1 MTHLGGPLPTH
12 LCRLSNFTSIDNLVT
27 TIIHLTACRYVPK
40 HLAIKLDVV
49 SDKTHDGWRLE
60 FLILVNSRRGLAL
73 GPCTL
78 CACTGRGLALG
89 PCTLCACTGRGL
101 ALGPCTL
108 RACTGRGLALGPCTL
123 CACTGRGLALGPC
136 TLRACTVALYFLF
149 YVHACCAHSFIDIVQ
164 LYFPNYQMWGVAN
177 RRFVQTDT

>member
-108 RACTGRGLALGPCTL
+108 RACT
-123 CACTGRGLALGPC
+123 
-136 TLRACTVALYFLF
+136 VALYFLF

>member
-1 MTHLGGPLPTH
+1 MSGSYDSSGGPLLTH
-12 LCRLSNFTSIDNLVT
+12 LCRLSDFTSIENLVT

-60 FLILVNSRRGLAL
+60 FLILENSQ
-73 GPCTL
+73 
-78 CACTGRGLALG
+78 
-89 PCTLCACTGRGL
+89 RGL

-108 RACTGRGLALGPCTL
+108 RAR
-123 CACTGRGLALGPC
+123 
-136 TLRACTVALYFLF
+136 TVALYFLF
-149 YVHACCAHSFIDIVQ
+149 YVHACCAHNFIDIVQ

-177 RRFVQTDT
+177 RLFRPNRHLSLMSAIR